1 MGSNMV
7 GNVILEFDTL
17 QKAQTCLYIINQLA
31 AAYWASEG
39 YTVLDTP
46 KGKALVGKNAATG
59 EDMPDSAKTITW
71 DVVQVSP
78 NKTYYFND
86 PAQREQFSKWEE
98 RALEMGYVFDGV
110 RKEFPIAW
118 LPKDPA

>member
-1 MGSNMV
+1 MGNTLD
-7 GNVILEFDTL
+7 NYIILEFASEKSA
-17 QKAQTCLYIINQLA
+17 QKCLYVINQLA

-46 KGKALVGKNAATG
+46 QGKALVSKNAATG
-59 EDMPDSAKTITW
+59 EDMPNSVLTTTW

-98 RALEMGYVFDGV
+98 RALEVGYVFDGV
-110 RKEFPIAW
+110 RKEFPIAC
-118 LPKDPA
+118 LPKDPV